1 MDFSN
6 SEQQRRRTGGY
17 GEYDDRQGSY
27 GSGHGGGSGH
37 GMMEPCCP
45 PVVDPLLIAALM
57 AFLAAAV
64 YFLQQ
69 LIEMSMLMMARKKR
83 DTVNTVLLE
92 GKHFLLTLSQLLSAA
107 ISCC

>member
-6 SEQQRRRTGGY
+6 SEQQRRRHGGY
-17 GEYDDRQGSY
+17 AEYDDRQGSY
-27 GSGHGGGSGH
+27 GSGHGGSGH

-45 PVVDPLLIAALM
+45 PVVDPLLIGALLT
-57 AFLAAAV
+57 FLAAAV

-83 DTVNTVLLE
+83 DTINTVLLE